1 MLNALYCL
9 IGKSGTGKSTVMQAL
24 HDTYG
29 YTIARVIQTG
39 QSVPRMSRGMYFS
52 VLLSSMRC
60 RA

>member
-29 YTIARVIQTG
+29 YTIAQ
-39 QSVPRMSRGMYFS
+39 
-52 VLLSSMRC
+52 MRC